1 MEEKEEVMTLEDEDD
16 NEAET
21 TQSQTTTTI
30 TFQSKA
36 PEKPITTKVSY
47 SISDGDPLI
56 STNK

>member
-21 TQSQTTTTI
+21 TQSQNATTI

-36 PEKPITTKVSY
+36 PEKPITTKVS
-47 SISDGDPLI
+47 
-56 STNK
+56 